1 MNYIDVKLTTA
12 QVALILDLLK
22 PYAELSISLSA
33 QLRSQSTAAIQKPPV
48 RAQKINPLEEKV
60 NGNDKI

>member
-22 PYAELSISLSA
+22 PYAELSISLSNQYKMQTA
-33 QLRSQSTAAIQKPPV
+33 QPQMPV
-48 RAQKINPLEEKV
+48 RAKKV
-60 NGNDKI
+60 EDQIAEDDNGNN

>member
-1 MNYIDVKLTTA
+1 MDRINISVTPEQA
-12 QVALILDLLK
+12 GILLNLLK
-22 PYAELSISLSA
+22 PYAELSISLSS
-33 QLRSQSTAAIQKPPV
+33 QLRSQSTAAVQKPPV

>member
-1 MNYIDVKLTTA
+1 MDRINISVTSEQA
-12 QVALILDLLK
+12 GILLNLLK

-33 QLRSQSTAAIQKPPV
+33 QLRSQSTAAVQKPPV

-60 NGNDKI
+60 NGND